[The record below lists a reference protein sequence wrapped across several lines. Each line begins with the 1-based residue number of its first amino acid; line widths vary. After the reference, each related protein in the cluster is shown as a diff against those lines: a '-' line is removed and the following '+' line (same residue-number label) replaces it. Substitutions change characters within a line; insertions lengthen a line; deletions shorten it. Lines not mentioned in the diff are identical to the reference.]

1 MPTAISTTVEPL
13 DGNKVRLHV
22 AVPAAE
28 FEKAIDAAFREIS
41 REVKIDGFRPGK
53 VPRRI
58 LEARIGT
65 DLARDRALRDALPGY
80 YADAVTSEA
89 LDTIAAPDIDIT
101 AGVDEGDVE
110 FDAVVELRP
119 EVTLEGY
126 RNIHVE
132 VPSPTVPDGAVDEQI
147 DALRNRFADLEDS
160 AAPLAD
166 GDYAEIDIRG
176 YVHDQEID
184 ALTATDYLYE
194 VGSDTLVP
202 KLDEELRGQRPGAIL
217 KFVDHLP
224 ERFGE
229 RAGDEVAFQVLVK
242 EAKRKIL
249 PAATDDWASEVSEH
263 DTIDALRDEVRTRLD
278 LMARVQA
285 QMAARDRVLE
295 AAAALVDI
303 EIPEAMV
310 ERETEHRLHDFM
322 HRIEERGAS
331 IPQYLEAT
339 GQSEQELVAA
349 MRETAT
355 RSVRADLALRAVV
368 AGEEI
373 EATDEEVDREIER
386 LAERLEEK
394 PAKVRKDL
402 ARRGALEA
410 VASEISRSKALQFL
424 VENAEVV
431 DEQGNPVDLTIPPG
445 EPADTTDQPTEEAE
459 HKTEGKEPDS

>member
-22 AVPAAE
+22 AVPASE
-28 FEKAIDAAFREIS
+28 FEKAIDAAFRELA

-65 DLARDRALRDALPGY
+65 ELARERALRDALPGY
-80 YADAVTSEA
+80 YSDAVTTES
-89 LDTIAAPDIDIT
+89 LDAIAAPDIDIT

-126 RNIHVE
+126 RDLRVE
-132 VPSPTVPDGAVDEQI
+132 VPSPEIPDAAVDEQI
-147 DALRNRFADLEDS
+147 DALRSRFADLEDS
-160 AAPLAD
+160 AAPLGD
-166 GDYAEIDIRG
+166 GDFAEIDIRG
-176 YVHDQEID
+176 YIHDQEID

-217 KFVDHLP
+217 KFVDQLP
-224 ERFGE
+224 ERFGD
-229 RAGDEVAFQVLVK
+229 RAGEEVAFQVLVK
-242 EAKRKIL
+242 EVKRRLL
-249 PAATDDWASEVSEH
+249 PDVTDDWASEVSEH
-263 DTIDALRDEVRTRLD
+263 DTVDALREEIRTRLE

-285 QMAARDRVLE
+285 QMAVRDRVLE
-295 AAAALVDI
+295 EAAGLVDV
-303 EIPEAMV
+303 EIPDAMIGH
-310 ERETEHRLHDFM
+310 ETEHRLHDLA
-322 HRIEERGAS
+322 HRLEERGAT

-339 GQSEQELVAA
+339 GQDERQLVAA
-349 MRETAT
+349 MRENAA
-355 RSVRADLALRAVV
+355 RGVRADLALRAVV
-368 AGEEI
+368 AQEEI
-373 EATDEEVDREIER
+373 EASEDDLQREIDR
-386 LAERLEEK
+386 LAERLEQK
-394 PAKVRKDL
+394 PNKVRNDL

-424 VENAEVV
+424 VDHADVV
-431 DEQGNPVDLTIPPG
+431 DEAGNPVDLTIPPG
-445 EPADTTDQPTEEAE
+445 GPADTTGEPTGE
-459 HKTEGKEPDS
+459 TEGKEEPDS